1 MAGSPLYN
9 GENNRPFAIN
19 CPDRKIS
26 YFIVSFDLGNE
37 SYQKILL
44 PDYGEVV
51 IHNLSLSVL
60 GDCLCMI
67 FNRDVWVMKE
77 YRHTKSWSKLFTVSY
92 MQDPNM
98 SYILTKAIYMF
109 EDDQVLFEL
118 KVDGDSHRKLIV
130 YDPRI
135 NTFKFTNYQNK
146 SIFAPQVCVESLI
159 SPS

>member
-1 MAGSPLYN
+1 
-9 GENNRPFAIN
+9 
-19 CPDRKIS
+19 
-26 YFIVSFDLGNE
+26 
-37 SYQKILL
+37 
-44 PDYGEVV
+44 
-51 IHNLSLSVL
+51 
-60 GDCLCMI
+60 
-67 FNRDVWVMKE
+67 
-77 YRHTKSWSKLFTVSY
+77 

-98 SYILTKAIYMF
+98 SYILSKALYMF

>member
-37 SYQKILL
+37 CYQNILP
-44 PDYGEVV
+44 PDYGE
-51 IHNLSLSVL
+51 IDRHKLFLSVL
-60 GDCLCMI
+60 RDCLCMI
-67 FNRDVWVMKE
+67 FYHDVWVMKE
-77 YRHTKSWSKLFTVSY
+77 YGLTKSWTKLFTVSY

-109 EDDQVLFEL
+109 EDDQVLLEL
-118 KVDGDSHRKLIV
+118 KVDGDSHKRLIV

-135 NTFKFTNYQNK
+135 NTFKFTNYQKK
-146 SIFAPQVCVESLI
+146 SVYDSEVCVESLI
-159 SPS
+159 SP